1 MNNNFKE
8 RKIICVLKKKNII
21 LNESIFSLEEL
32 EIFNES
38 KRMVIDSPLSID
50 NNNSSNSIKTVR
62 ERVKRMLDSGNYR
75 DFKSSDKNLLVRALK
90 SKEFF
95 TTIWGAGG
103 GITKLLSQVR
113 YSVFKYEGLTLYSVY
128 FPSNT
133 TQKTGLSGSRQK
145 VFAVVVKDNGDE
157 VKNKVVMKVIT
168 LRPNKQNVR
177 DKIDM

>member
-1 MNNNFKE
+1 M
-8 RKIICVLKKKNII
+8 I
-21 LNESIFSLEEL
+21 LEENFAILDEDEDFDLL
-32 EIFNES
+32 EEEDEILMEGEILDEELMQYS
-38 KRMVIDSPLSID
+38 VIKGPKDID
-50 NNNSSNSIKTVR
+50 KGASRKAVQKMQDKINSMKA
-62 ERVKRMLDSGNYR
+62 SGNYR
-75 DFKSSDKNLLVRALK
+75 DFKSSDKNLLARALK

-103 GITKLLSQVR
+103 GITKLLSQIR
-113 YSVFKYEGLTLYSVY
+113 YSVFKYEGLTLCSVY
-128 FPSNT
+128 FPANT
-133 TQKTGLSGSRQK
+133 TQKTGFSGSRQK